1 MPGPSSQSGSDSAI
15 ASRHIR
21 ARFIRYRML
30 LRKYWWVVAFGAALG
45 VGIASWFI
53 AAQKAVYVSTARMM
67 VSGKINLPDG
77 GTFSEEMSH
86 FMNTQGELMKDEAVR
101 NRAEGR
107 VRTASSDAHVSPVAL
122 TVAAIPQT
130 SIFLLTAVGAEPN
143 YTRQFLDAIL
153 TEYIATRREM
163 RTQKGEFAA
172 GAIDEEIERVTAELR
187 KEEDRMLSFQRE
199 NKTGFLE
206 QEGNA
211 AAAYL
216 SKLNTRLAELK
227 NESQLL
233 DLLEVDHQIAR
244 DRKGGAGDPSDLR
257 EADPRMSAGGGPMLE
272 YERAR
277 QKIEMF
283 RAERASYA
291 RDLMAKHPIMVE
303 LDEQIAQQQHLLDTF
318 RKQSTEDLKRRR
330 DAATLEIRNLETTIT
345 DWETKAGAN
354 SERLNQ
360 YAGIQTGI
368 ARLRTQLETL
378 GKSKGNIEITRN
390 VDQEI
395 ISIRQK
401 ASAAVPKR
409 PGLLVTLATG
419 LGLGLLAGILGLVV
433 INPFDDRIDSVVD
446 FQSSFPDRLLATI
459 PKVSIEVG
467 AVDVAPLMP
476 DDERHTFVESMRS
489 MRSSLFFL
497 PVEGPAP
504 KIFLVTSAAPN
515 EGKSTVAMNFAITMA
530 MFDVRVLLVDGDL
543 RRGELH
549 AAFDLP
555 NDTGFGDVLTGDC
568 SLQRAV
574 KPTRIPTLSLL
585 TRGTTVMNPG
595 ELFLSS
601 DTDRFLKAAAAQYDY
616 VIIDSAP
623 VTAADDTSCLAPK
636 VDATLFVFRFAA
648 SSIRISTKALDTL
661 RERQVNVIGI
671 VCNAVDES
679 LQDYYYYRYSEYG
692 SNTDAGKGSPKLRIK
707 NGGKSEGARAA

>member
-1 MPGPSSQSGSDSAI
+1 MAGPSSDSAT
-15 ASRHIR
+15 ATRHIR
-21 ARFIRYRML
+21 ARLIRYRML
-30 LRKYWWVVAFGAALG
+30 LRKYWWVVAFGAAVG
-45 VGIASWFI
+45 VGIASWFV
-53 AAQKAVYVSTARMM
+53 ASQKVVYVSNARMM

-77 GTFSEEMSH
+77 GSFSEEMTH
-86 FMNTQGELMKDEAVR
+86 FMNTQGELMQDEAVR
-101 NRAEGR
+101 NRAEAR
-107 VRTASSDAHVSPVAL
+107 VRTASGETRVSPTVL
-122 TVAAIPQT
+122 SVAAIPQT
-130 SIFLLTAVGAEPN
+130 SIFVLTATGGEPK
-143 YTRQFLDAIL
+143 YTRQFLDAVL

-163 RTQKGEFAA
+163 RTEKGGYAA

-187 KEEDRMLSFQRE
+187 KEEDRMLAFQRD

-211 AAAYL
+211 AATYL

-233 DLLEVDHQIAR
+233 SLLEVDHQLAR
-244 DRKGGAGDPSDLR
+244 ERKGDAGDLR
-257 EADPRMSAGGGPMLE
+257 DADPRASSGTGPMLE

-277 QKIEMF
+277 QKIELI

-303 LDEQIAQQQHLLDTF
+303 LDEQIAQQQQLLDTF
-318 RKQSTEDLKRRR
+318 RKQGTDDLKRRR
-330 DAATLEIRNLETTIT
+330 DAATLEIRNLETTVK
-345 DWETKAGAN
+345 DWETKAAAN

-360 YAGIQTGI
+360 YTAIQTGI
-368 ARLRTQLETL
+368 ARLRSQLESL

-401 ASAAVPKR
+401 ASEAVPRR
-409 PGLLVTLATG
+409 PGLFSTLFTG
-419 LGLGLLAGILGLVV
+419 LALGLFAGLIGLVI

-446 FQSSFPDRLLATI
+446 FQSSFQDRLLATI
-459 PKVSIEVG
+459 PKASLDVG

-489 MRSSLFFL
+489 LRSSLFFL

-504 KIFLVTSAAPN
+504 KILLVTSAAPN
-515 EGKSTVAMNFAITMA
+515 EGKSTVALNFAITMA

-549 AAFDLP
+549 NAFGLP
-555 NDTGFGDVLTGDC
+555 NETGFGDVLNGDC
-568 SLQRAV
+568 SLQRAA

-585 TRGTTVMNPG
+585 TRGTTVLNPG
-595 ELFLSS
+595 ELFLST
-601 DTDRFLKAAAAQYDY
+601 DADRFLKAAAAQYDY

-648 SSIRISTKALDTL
+648 SSIRVSGKALDTL
-661 RERQVNVIGI
+661 RERQVNIIGI

-679 LQDYYYYRYSEYG
+679 LQDYYYYRYSDYYG
-692 SNTDAGKGSPKLRIK
+692 KKDGKGGGKLRIK
-707 NGGKSEGARAA
+707 DGGKSESARAA

>member
-1 MPGPSSQSGSDSAI
+1 MAGPSSNSAT
-15 ASRHIR
+15 ASSHIR
-21 ARFIRYRML
+21 ARLIRYRML
-30 LRKYWWVVAFGAALG
+30 LRKYWWVVAFGAAVG
-45 VGIASWFI
+45 IGIASWFI
-53 AAQKAVYVSTARMM
+53 ASQKVVYVSNARMM

-77 GTFSEEMSH
+77 GSFNEEMTH

-101 NRAEGR
+101 NRAEAR
-107 VRTASSDAHVSPVAL
+107 VRTASAETRVSPIALSVAS
-122 TVAAIPQT
+122 IPQT
-130 SIFLLTAVGAEPN
+130 SIFVLTASGEEPK
-143 YTRQFLDAIL
+143 YARQFLDAVL

-163 RTQKGEFAA
+163 RTEKGGDAA
-172 GAIDEEIERVTAELR
+172 GAIDEEIARVTADLR
-187 KEEDRMLSFQRE
+187 KEEDRMLAFQRD

-211 AAAYL
+211 AATYL
-216 SKLNTRLAELK
+216 SKLNTKLAELK

-233 DLLEVDHQIAR
+233 DLLEVDHQLAR
-244 DRKGGAGDPSDLR
+244 ERKGDPGDLR
-257 EADPRMSAGGGPMLE
+257 DADPRNSSGSGPMLE
-272 YERAR
+272 YGRAR
-277 QKIEMF
+277 QKIELI

-303 LDEQIAQQQHLLDTF
+303 LDEQIAQQQQLLDTF
-318 RKQSTEDLKRRR
+318 RKQGTDDLKRRR
-330 DAATLEIRNLETTIT
+330 DAATLEIRNLETTVK
-345 DWETKAGAN
+345 DWEAKAAAN

-360 YAGIQTGI
+360 YAAIQTGI
-368 ARLRTQLETL
+368 ARLRSQLESL

-401 ASAAVPKR
+401 ASVAEPKR
-409 PGLLVTLATG
+409 PGLFSTLFTG
-419 LGLGLLAGILGLVV
+419 LALGLFAGLLGLVV

-446 FQSSFPDRLLATI
+446 FQSSFQDRLLATI
-459 PKVSIEVG
+459 PKVSIDVG
-467 AVDVAPLMP
+467 AADVAPLMP

-489 MRSSLFFL
+489 LRSSLFFL

-515 EGKSTVAMNFAITMA
+515 EGKSTVALNFAITMA

-549 AAFDLP
+549 NALGLP
-555 NDTGFGDVLTGDC
+555 NETGFGDVLNGDC

-595 ELFLSS
+595 ELFLST
-601 DTDRFLKAAAAQYDY
+601 DADRFLKAAAAQYDY

-636 VDATLFVFRFAA
+636 VDATLFVFRFAS
-648 SSIRISTKALDTL
+648 SSIRVSGKALDTL
-661 RERQVNVIGI
+661 RERQVNLIGI

-679 LQDYYYYRYSEYG
+679 LQDYYYYRYSDYYG
-692 SNTDAGKGSPKLRIK
+692 KKGGDKHGKLRIK
-707 NGGKSEGARAA
+707 DGGKSHSARAA